1 MVVSIKYL
9 TLIMRA
15 DNDGEGG
22 IMALISLI
30 QGVKLTGRFTKMA
43 LVALG
48 IFGASL
54 FYGDGMITPAI
65 SVLSAVEGLEVA
77 APSLD
82 SVVVPVTLVVL
93 VSLFSIQRFGTGR
106 VGRLF
111 GPVMGVWF
119 LILAISGAGQVVADP
134 GILKAL
140 SPSYGVEFFAD
151 HFGIAFIAL
160 GSVVLAVTGAEA
172 LYADMGH
179 FGRKPIHRAWFFLIF
194 PALTLNYLGQGSL
207 ILESPSAI
215 ENPFFL
221 LFPDWSRF
229 PMVILATIA
238 TVVASQAV
246 ISGTFS
252 VTRQAVQ
259 LGFLPRLKIVHTS
272 AEAGQVFV
280 PAVNRTLMVAVAV
293 LVIGFGSSAA
303 LAAAYGIA
311 VTGTLAI
318 DTILFFVV
326 VRTLW
331 GRPLWLAIAGAAA
344 FLVVDLSFLAANLSK
359 IFHGGWFPLLVAL
372 VIFTILITW
381 QHGRAIV
388 TRNRRKDEGPL
399 RAFVDEVD
407 AMDPPINR
415 VPGTAVFLNSNL
427 ETTPLAMRANVER
440 NKILHESVVVVS
452 IRTENVPHVGARDRL
467 EVDDLGFSDD
477 GIAHLTAHFGF
488 QDVPDVPAALRLAED
503 EGVECEVDVDDAT
516 YFLSQIKIVRTN
528 LPGMS
533 RWRKR
538 LFLATAQTSSD
549 PAEHFCLPED
559 RTIVLGS
566 YVDV

>member
-82 SVVVPVTLVVL
+82 SVVVPVTLVIL

-106 VGRLF
+106 VGRFF

-119 LILAISGAGQVVADP
+119 LILAISGAGQVVTDP

-140 SPSYGVEFFAD
+140 SPSYGIEFFAD

-207 ILESPSAI
+207 ILESPSR
-215 ENPFFL
+215 
-221 LFPDWSRF
+221 SR
-229 PMVILATIA
+229 IRSSCSSRT
-238 TVVASQAV
+238 
-246 ISGTFS
+246 G
-252 VTRQAVQ
+252 
-259 LGFLPRLKIVHTS
+259 
-272 AEAGQVFV
+272 AG
-280 PAVNRTLMVAVAV
+280 
-293 LVIGFGSSAA
+293 
-303 LAAAYGIA
+303 
-311 VTGTLAI
+311 
-318 DTILFFVV
+318 
-326 VRTLW
+326 
-331 GRPLWLAIAGAAA
+331 
-344 FLVVDLSFLAANLSK
+344 
-359 IFHGGWFPLLVAL
+359 
-372 VIFTILITW
+372 
-381 QHGRAIV
+381 
-388 TRNRRKDEGPL
+388 
-399 RAFVDEVD
+399 
-407 AMDPPINR
+407 
-415 VPGTAVFLNSNL
+415 
-427 ETTPLAMRANVER
+427 
-440 NKILHESVVVVS
+440 
-452 IRTENVPHVGARDRL
+452 
-467 EVDDLGFSDD
+467 
-477 GIAHLTAHFGF
+477 
-488 QDVPDVPAALRLAED
+488 
-503 EGVECEVDVDDAT
+503 
-516 YFLSQIKIVRTN
+516 
-528 LPGMS
+528 S
-533 RWRKR
+533 RW
-538 LFLATAQTSSD
+538 
-549 PAEHFCLPED
+549 
-559 RTIVLGS
+559 
-566 YVDV
+566 